1 MHDLWRHSEQAAI
14 QKSHVNEAEYAID
27 DRTALSLF
35 DCIVPRLREHT
46 IFKIRPTISIEMKD
60 MEVNE
65 KVEMMNLDMEVT
77 MRVMQKE
84 IDRLS

>member
-1 MHDLWRHSEQAAI
+1 MF
-14 QKSHVNEAEYAID
+14 EAEYAID

-35 DCIVPRLREHT
+35 DCIVPRLREHK